1 MAEKVLSFTG
11 VRRIAIAAMGESEIL
26 DLAGPLSVF
35 DTANRFFKERSGG
48 RDAYRTELISVVPDR
63 VVTCVCGVSLNAHR
77 YFKDVPGGIDTLL
90 VTGGFGV
97 ARLHE
102 HRDYLNWVKTVGKD
116 VRRLGSV
123 CAGAV
128 VLAAAGFLDGRRATT
143 HWRWCDEIASHFP
156 AVEFDPDP
164 IFIQDGHVYTSAGVT
179 AGIDL
184 ALALVEEDLG
194 AELALDVARN
204 LVVFL
209 RRPGGQSQFS
219 VALSQQFAELAPLRK
234 LHGWILEHLEEPLTV
249 EFLADRV
256 GMSPRNF
263 ARVFARQT
271 GTTPARFVMNLRV
284 EAARR
289 RLEESDQTVERIA
302 AECGFGT
309 TEAMRGAFQRILH
322 VSPQDYRK
330 RFQAYA
336 AYSTSSAFERVS
348 A

>member
-1 MAEKVLSFTG
+1 
-11 VRRIAIAAMGESEIL
+11 MGESEIL
-26 DLAGPLSVF
+26 DVSGPLSVF
-35 DTANRFFKERSGG
+35 DGANRLFMERSGG
-48 RDAYRTELISVVPDR
+48 RPAYRTELLSVAPDR
-63 VVTCVCGVSLNAHR
+63 VVTCTCGVSLNAHNDFR
-77 YFKDVPGGIDTLL
+77 HSSGRFDTLL

-97 ARLHE
+97 ARLGE
-102 HRDYLNWVKTVGKD
+102 HRDYLQWVKTVGKD

-143 HWRWCDEIASHFP
+143 HWRWCDLIASHFP
-156 AVEFDPDP
+156 KVEFDPDP
-164 IFIQDGHVYTSAGVT
+164 IFIQDGNVYTSAGVT

-194 AELALDVARN
+194 AELALNVARN

-234 LHGWILEHLEEPLTV
+234 LHGWILEHLEAPLTV

-263 ARVFARQT
+263 ARVFVRHT
-271 GTTPARFVMNLRV
+271 GTTPARFVMSLRV

-302 AECGFGT
+302 NDCGFGT
-309 TEAMRGAFQRILH
+309 TEAMRGAFQRVLR

-330 RFQAYA
+330 RFQSLA
-336 AYSTSSAFERVS
+336 AYSATSSFERTFEL
-348 A
+348 